1 MFNMRAPHRLLPL
14 LGGMALCGSL
24 IAPLQAQSDSIRRT
38 LGKHTFLPSTLLGDP
53 FAGTYVRNL
62 TGGGSAV
69 GLQVPRLNL
78 DDQIVEYEDATIN
91 FLQIG
96 MEYQQSVTKWLAI
109 RAGFTGGAR
118 LGTSA
123 TALLAEGVTA
133 QFGATFG
140 ATARLIRSDRLIVSA
155 TADVLPQVAYQ
166 VSILDYVKDV
176 VENGFDNASTSLVD
190 ESSPYRYRFGAQ
202 AAYSVAPWLGLQAT
216 GTVGPAKN
224 QVDSTDTE
232 VRFGAG
238 ASIDFDPIGPPIG
251 VLLGYLY
258 TDPAQGADVVGSA
271 GITNVGIFYTGHKRL
286 TVGLDMQFT
295 SADQTQGEKK
305 INVAVGRIV
314 LRYDF
319 K

>member
-1 MFNMRAPHRLLPL
+1 MHPASVPHRLFSVF
-14 LGGMALCGSL
+14 GGIALAAIL
-24 IAPLQAQSDSIRRT
+24 TAPLQAQNDSIRRT

-69 GLQVPRLNL
+69 GLQVPKLNL
-78 DDQIVEYEDATIN
+78 DEEVLEYQDASIG
-91 FLQIG
+91 FLTVG
-96 MEYQQSVTKWLAI
+96 MEYQQSLTNWLAL

-118 LGTSA
+118 LGTSGV
-123 TALLAEGVTA
+123 ALLAEGVTA

-140 ATARLIRSDRLIVSA
+140 ATAKLIRSDRFILSA
-155 TADVLPQVAYQ
+155 TADVLPGVAYQ
-166 VSILDYVKDV
+166 ISILDYVKDV
-176 VENGFDNASTSLVD
+176 IENGYENANSLVD
-190 ESSPYRYRFGAQ
+190 ESSPYRYRFGATT
-202 AAYSVAPWLGLQAT
+202 AYAVNPWLGLQGTA
-216 GTVGPAKN
+216 TVGPSRD
-224 QVDSTDTE
+224 QTDTTATE

-258 TDPAQGADVVGSA
+258 TDPVQGGDVTGGA
-271 GITNVGIFYTGHKRL
+271 GLTNVGIFYTGHKRFV
-286 TVGLDMQFT
+286 VGLDMTFA
-295 SADQTQGEKK
+295 SANQSQGDKK
-305 INVAVGRIV
+305 LNVAQGRIV